1 MKLVRDVMI
10 RDTIR
15 VSAFASLRDALSLM
29 KQHNVK
35 SLVVD
40 KQNDHDAYGLIT
52 YTNIMKTVIAEEGD
66 IDLLNVYDACAKP
79 VISVGEH
86 LGIRYAASLM
96 SQHRVKRLLV
106 LNDNDLV
113 GFVVMDDIMAAL
125 LETID

>member
-1 MKLVRDVMI
+1 MKLVKDVMI
-10 RDTIR
+10 RETIN

-29 KQHNVK
+29 KKHKVK

-52 YTNIMKTVIAEEGD
+52 YTNILKAVIAEEGD

-106 LNDNDLV
+106 LQDNELV

-125 LETID
+125 LDTIE